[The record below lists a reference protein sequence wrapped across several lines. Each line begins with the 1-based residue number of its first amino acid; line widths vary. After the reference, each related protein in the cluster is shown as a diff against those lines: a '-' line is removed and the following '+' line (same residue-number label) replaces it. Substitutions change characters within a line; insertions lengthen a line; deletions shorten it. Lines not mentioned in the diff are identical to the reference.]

1 MTGRYAQ
8 PAALRR
14 ALEDRLKKYS
24 RDRGLPLDRV
34 RKEAAFQRLLARIA
48 AVAPS
53 DSWALKGG
61 QAMIARSSGLARATA
76 DADATWR
83 TDANQLQAV
92 LTTAVGLDLGDH
104 FQFLLAP
111 PTSMR
116 GEGPEGVVRFPVQA
130 RLAGRLFE
138 PLHLDLNLVP
148 GDTRP
153 IEKLAL
159 HNLFDFA
166 GLPAV
171 IVPAVGP
178 AQQLAE
184 KLHAYTRDYGKH
196 ENSRV
201 KDLYDMLLIAADL
214 TLPPLRDLT
223 GACTETFALRSTAW
237 PPRLDH
243 HLTHGPA
250 PGPGSSTSTAS
261 ASPAWKRRTTR
272 SPRSGNPSSTTP
284 PPATAPGTVAPGPGS
299 VGINRDESPAWV
311 PDRVVTKPTTERVR
325 RRLGSSIALRSP
337 HHRVNILNSRLL
349 E

>member
-1 MTGRYAQ
+1 MTGRYDQ
-8 PAALRR
+8 PAALRN
-14 ALEDRLKKYS
+14 ALEIRLKRYS

-48 AVAPS
+48 AVAPV

-61 QAMIARSSGLARATA
+61 QAMIARSSRRARATA

-83 TDANQLQAV
+83 TDANQVHAV

-111 PTSMR
+111 PANMR
-116 GEGPEGVVRFPVQA
+116 GEGPEGAIRFPIQA
-130 RLAGRLFE
+130 RLAGRMFE

-153 IEKLAL
+153 VEKLAL

-166 GLPAV
+166 DLPAV
-171 IVPAVGP
+171 IVPAVSP

-184 KLHAYTRDYGKH
+184 KLHAYTRDYGTH

-237 PPRLDH
+237 PPRL
-243 HLTHGPA
+243 A
-250 PGPGSSTSTAS
+250 
-261 ASPAWKRRTTR
+261 
-272 SPRSGNPSSTTP
+272 P
-284 PPATAPGTVAPGPGS
+284 PPNAWAGPWAGFVRDYGITFPSLEEAYDALTAFWQPVIDHTAGGDGTWDAPSWTWISG
-299 VGINRDESPAWV
+299 
-311 PDRVVTKPTTERVR
+311 DR
-325 RRLGSSIALRSP
+325 S
-337 HHRVNILNSRLL
+337 
-349 E
+349 

>member
-61 QAMIARSSGLARATA
+61 QAMIARSSVRARATA

-83 TDANQLQAV
+83 TDASQLQAV
-92 LTTAVGLDLGDH
+92 LTSAVGLDLGDH

-116 GEGPEGVVRFPVQA
+116 GEGPEGAIRFPIQA
-130 RLAGRLFE
+130 RLAGRMFE

-153 IEKLAL
+153 VEKLAL

-166 GLPAV
+166 DLPAV
-171 IVPAVGP
+171 IVPAVSP

-184 KLHAYTRDYGKH
+184 KLHAYTRDYGTH

-201 KDLYDMLLIAADL
+201 KDLYDMLLIATDF
-214 TLPPLRDLT
+214 TLPRLRDLT
-223 GACTETFALRSTAW
+223 DACTETFALRSTTW
-237 PPRLDH
+237 PPRLAPPPNAWAGPWAGFVRVYGNRFPTLQEAYGA
-243 HLTHGPA
+243 LTAFWQPVLNHTA
-250 PGPGSSTSTAS
+250 TSDSTWDAGSW
-261 ASPAWKRRTTR
+261 AWV
-272 SPRSGNPSSTTP
+272 SGNRP
-284 PPATAPGTVAPGPGS
+284 
-299 VGINRDESPAWV
+299 
-311 PDRVVTKPTTERVR
+311 
-325 RRLGSSIALRSP
+325 
-337 HHRVNILNSRLL
+337 
-349 E
+349 